1 LFFAFDIRVTS
12 AELTWENKS
21 DLKQFFLNLAR
32 EFYEM
37 KRVITSLFFILLLCS
52 YPLAAQESEQDFHDA
67 IKQVESLGDTLGISR
82 AWYKLGRY
90 YDQNELL
97 DKSNLAMQKALFWA
111 QLSEK
116 NNAIAAV
123 SNYMAAN
130 YSVLGRMD
138 SAFKYYQIALSAVQ
152 KEGDSLKLAV
162 ILMNMSDDFA
172 TNAQFVQAVDYALK
186 AIKIKEQARDSSN
199 LAYFYQKVGEIYKQ
213 AGEFDNWERYV
224 LKAYQLRECE
234 DCADVKAL
242 AAIYNDLGG
251 IAEKKQQ
258 YQLALHYYD
267 TLTVI
272 GMENEYP
279 NAVGTALINNAQ
291 IYKLQGEVDKA
302 LQTAQEA
309 ITYRID
315 SPYKN
320 IVTNNMLA
328 DLYLL
333 KGSADDALMFGE
345 QNLKIPEIANYP
357 EEMMH
362 TQKLLYKI
370 AKAQKD
376 FEKALYWHE
385 AFELLSDSLRNKEV
399 RSQILEMEL
408 AYETEKKEQRIAL
421 LTVENQLKNQR
432 IKIGLVLLAVL
443 LVIILLIIYILINR
457 KKQAELKEN
466 NLKQQVLRAQ
476 MNPHFIFNVLGS
488 IQNFVMNNEKNAAV
502 SYLSQFASLTRA
514 TLNHSDGDSISLA
527 DEIEML
533 KNYIELEKM
542 RIGNRFDYVL
552 AIDENLEAD
561 IIQIPPMLVQPFIE
575 NAIKHGFVGIDY
587 PGLLKVA
594 IADQGDV
601 IEFLIEDNG
610 AGLGQKTAKSKTH
623 VSRAMDIFNKRRK
636 LIQQKYKKEF
646 KFEMSNLKDHDPN
659 LSGMKIVIHIPVL
672 NDN

>member
-1 LFFAFDIRVTS
+1 MSENNTTIGDFFCKS
-12 AELTWENKS
+12 KS
-21 DLKQFFLNLAR
+21 DIKQFLSNLAC
-32 EFYEM
+32 ENYEM
-37 KRVITSLFFILLLCS
+37 KPFISSLFFLLVLCS
-52 YPLAAQESEQDFHDA
+52 NPLAAQETEQDFLEAVSHA
-67 IKQVESLGDTLGISR
+67 ESLHDTLGLSR
-82 AWYKLGRY
+82 AWYKLGRF

-111 QLSEK
+111 QLSGK

-130 YSVLGRMD
+130 YSVLGKVD

-152 KEGDSLKLAV
+152 KEGDSLKMAV

-172 TNAQFVQAVDYALK
+172 TNAQFVQAVDFALK
-186 AIKIKEQARDSSN
+186 AVKIKEQAGDSTN
-199 LAYFYQKVGEIYKQ
+199 LAFFYQKVGEIYKQ

-224 LKAYQLRECE
+224 IKAYELRNCL

-251 IAEKKQQ
+251 VAEKQQQ
-258 YQLALHYYD
+258 YQLALQYYD

-279 NAVGTALINNAQ
+279 NAVGTALINIAQ
-291 IYKLQGEVDKA
+291 IYKLQGEVDRA
-302 LQTAQEA
+302 LKTAQEA
-309 ITYRID
+309 IQYRID
-315 SPYKN
+315 APYKK

-328 DLYLL
+328 ELLLL
-333 KGSADDALMFGE
+333 KGTADESFRCAE
-345 QNLKIPEIANYP
+345 QNLKIPEIAYYP
-357 EEMMH
+357 EERMH

-385 AFELLSDSLRNKEV
+385 AFQLLSDSLRNKEV

-457 KKQAELKEN
+457 KKQAKLKEN
-466 NLKQQVLRAQ
+466 SLKQQVLRAQ

-514 TLNHSDGDSISLA
+514 TLNHSDGDRISLA
-527 DEIEML
+527 DEIDML

-542 RIGNRFDYVL
+542 RKGNSFDFAL
-552 AIDENLEAD
+552 TLDKNLETD

-575 NAIKHGFVGIDY
+575 NAIKHGFAGITY
-587 PGLLKVA
+587 QGFLK
-594 IADQGDV
+594 INIEDRGEV

-610 AGLGQKTAKSKTH
+610 AGMEQNNAKSKTH

-646 KFEMSNLKDHDPN
+646 KFEMINLKDHDPN
-659 LSGMKIVIHIPVL
+659 LSGMKILIHIPVL
-672 NDN
+672 NDY